1 MFFIIIPSS
10 CLLGHCF
17 SFFQQLDLSLTL
29 SLNCMSDC
37 FKGVQVFHFRSC
49 TKCIR
54 TNFPNRKVYI
64 RTHRS
69 FLQLA
74 VRCSQILYDHTE
86 FLKIC
91 DHFLSGTHIRLWY
104 NLYQRNSASVIIN
117 QWCIIPFIVN
127 ELSCIFLHM
136 HFMDPHFFL
145 SASAFNLYISISCD
159 WKIKLG
165 NLIVLR
171 IIRIKI
177 VLAVKFTYL
186 RDLTVCCKSDRH
198 RIFYNLLIQY
208 RKRPRHTGADRAGM
222 RIRCPTKF
230 GTASTENL
238 CLCC

>member
-1 MFFIIIPSS
+1 
-10 CLLGHCF
+10 
-17 SFFQQLDLSLTL
+17 
-29 SLNCMSDC
+29 
-37 FKGVQVFHFRSC
+37 
-49 TKCIR
+49 
-54 TNFPNRKVYI
+54 
-64 RTHRS
+64 
-69 FLQLA
+69 
-74 VRCSQILYDHTE
+74 
-86 FLKIC
+86 
-91 DHFLSGTHIRLWY
+91 
-104 NLYQRNSASVIIN
+104 
-117 QWCIIPFIVN
+117 
-127 ELSCIFLHM
+127 M

-238 CLCC
+238 CLCCQFDMNFQSDHCLILLCHDYCTSFSAVRPICAGTSCTFFVAHS